1 VGEGLAERVGTGL
14 RRARIERGLTLR
26 AMSARS
32 GGVFKPTAV
41 AGYERAERSI
51 SLLRFCGLAE
61 LYGVPPEILLAQIIR
76 ADDQDQRVPTDLSAP
91 GSEPISI
98 PDVQPTE

>member
-1 VGEGLAERVGTGL
+1 
-14 RRARIERGLTLR
+14 
-26 AMSARS
+26 M
-32 GGVFKPTAV
+32 

-61 LYGVPPEILLAQIIR
+61 LYGVPPEILLAQIMR
-76 ADDQDQRVPTDLSAP
+76 ADDQDQRVQTDPSAP
-91 GSEPISI
+91 ESEPISI